1 MTDINIH
8 PIASAAHVIR
18 HSKRT
23 SRVGAENPPR
33 RDGVVVRA
41 GELWVVPVSCAASDV
56 DGAIRVAVEQ
66 DGTLAEHA
74 FRVPVERGGLIIKS
88 QVNVLA
94 ALRELTRLVEDQDL
108 VAWVA
113 VQLDSPGGSQVG
125 KCEEDGEEN
134 ESIDLHGV

>member
-41 GELWVVPVSCAASDV
+41 GELWVIPVPCAASNV

-108 VAWVA
+108 VPRVPIK
-113 VQLDSPGGSQVG
+113 LNSPGRPQVRER
-125 KCEEDGEEN
+125 EEEGE
-134 ESIDLHGV
+134 